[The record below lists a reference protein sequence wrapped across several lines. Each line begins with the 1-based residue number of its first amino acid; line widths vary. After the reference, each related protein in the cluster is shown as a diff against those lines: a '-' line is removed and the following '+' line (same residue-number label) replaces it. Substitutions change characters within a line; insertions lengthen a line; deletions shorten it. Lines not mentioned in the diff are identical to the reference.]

1 LYEIEIGKALYWLSL
16 FFFGLLWENITQQI
30 MNFGVDGFFQILTGI
45 ALITEDKHR
54 AKVDANQNYLRFL
67 WLCSVLS

>member
-1 LYEIEIGKALYWLSL
+1 LAKYNAINHG
-16 FFFGLLWENITQQI
+16 
-30 MNFGVDGFFQILTGI
+30 FGVDGFFQILTGI
-45 ALITEDKHR
+45 ALIPEDKRR